1 MHHDKWKLRIG
12 GVLLILVGLWNVFG
26 FVMTIEFAKFYL
38 NIIDIENIIIT
49 IFMLYLGYILIR
61 YS

>member
-1 MHHDKWKLRIG
+1 MDRGKWKFRIG

-26 FVMTIEFAKFYL
+26 FVMTIEFGKFSFS
-38 NIIDIENIIIT
+38 IIDIENIIIT
-49 IFMLYLGYILIR
+49 ILMLYLGYILIR

>member
-1 MHHDKWKLRIG
+1 MDRDKWKFRIG

-26 FVMTIEFAKFYL
+26 FVMTIEFAKFSFS
-38 NIIDIENIIIT
+38 IIDIENIIIT
-49 IFMLYLGYILIR
+49 ILMLYLGYIMVR

>member
-26 FVMTIEFAKFYL
+26 FVMTIEFAKFYFSI
-38 NIIDIENIIIT
+38 NDIGDIIIT
-49 IFMLYLGYILIR
+49 ILMLYLGYIMVR

>member
-1 MHHDKWKLRIG
+1 MDHDKWKFKIG

-26 FVMTIEFAKFYL
+26 FVMTIEFAKFSFS
-38 NIIDIENIIIT
+38 IIDIENIIIT
-49 IFMLYLGYILIR
+49 ILMLYLGYIMVR

>member
-1 MHHDKWKLRIG
+1 MDHNNWKLRIG
-12 GVLLILVGLWNVFG
+12 WVLLILVGLWNVFG
-26 FVMTIEFAKFYL
+26 FVMTIDFGKFYL
-38 NIIDIENIIIT
+38 NIIDIENIIII